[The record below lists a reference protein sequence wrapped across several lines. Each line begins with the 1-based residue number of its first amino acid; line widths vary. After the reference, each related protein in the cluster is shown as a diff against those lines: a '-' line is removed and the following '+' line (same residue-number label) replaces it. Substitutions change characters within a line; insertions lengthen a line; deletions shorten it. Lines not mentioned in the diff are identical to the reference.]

1 MSEGRAPH
9 IGRSLLRREDRRLLT
24 GRGQF
29 IADLELP
36 RMLHAAFVR
45 SPVAHARI
53 RAVDLSVAAAVPG
66 VALALGGAHL
76 VQELPP
82 LPDTQLSLPSK
93 WTSHVEHEFHN
104 PQQPGL
110 AHDKVRHVGEAIAVI
125 VAESRY
131 AAEDAAALVS
141 LDLDALPAVVSAE
154 AALAP
159 NAPLIHDHLRTN
171 MFGAFSITKGN
182 VNSAMAGAPHRLQRR
197 FYHHRY
203 AAMPIECRGV
213 AALYEPRTDAITI
226 WSATQVVH
234 WVRRE
239 VAAILGMPEARV
251 RCVALDV
258 GGGFGVKGHVY
269 PEDLVIPFLARRLGR
284 PVRWIEDRHE
294 HLLSAAHSRDQLH
307 EVEAGFD
314 DDGRILA
321 LRDKFILDCGA
332 WNPIGGGVPYNTAAH
347 LAGPYKIE
355 NLAVSARTAATN
367 KVPNT
372 AYRGAGR
379 PEAVFAMERII
390 DLVAGELGLE
400 PAEVRRRN
408 MIRPDAMP
416 YRAGI
421 LYRDGEPIVYD
432 SGNYPAGLQQAL
444 DAIGGVEAFRRRQ
457 REMRR
462 EGRYL
467 GLGIGCYVEGTG
479 VGPFEGATVRI
490 DPSGRVYVSSG
501 ASSQGQGMET
511 IFAQIVADAWRVAPD
526 DVVITLADTA
536 AIPAGSGT
544 FASRSTVT
552 LSAAIHHASER
563 VREKAFAIAGNL
575 LECAP
580 DDLELRDGGV
590 GVVGVPGA
598 TVSLAKVA
606 QAARLGWDHGRPPGI
621 DAGLEE
627 TRYWEPQTVTWSY
640 AAHAAIVDVDPET
653 GRVAIDKYVIAH
665 DCGVVVNPL
674 LVEGQIAGGTAQ
686 GIGGVLLEEL
696 PYDSEGQLLAGSLA
710 DYLVPTA
717 GDVPD
722 MTMVHQ
728 HTPSPLNPLGVKGV
742 GEGGAVAPPAAIAN
756 AICDA
761 LSPFGVEFNQT
772 PIKPEQIVKAVRPA
786 RPSPRPSPRARGE
799 GGTRAAGG

>member
-1 MSEGRAPH
+1 MSGSGRLV
-9 IGRSLLRREDRRLLT
+9 GRSLLRREDRRLLT

-36 RMLHAAFVR
+36 RMLHAVFVR

-53 RAVDLSVAAAVPG
+53 RSIDLSPATEAPG
-66 VALALGGAHL
+66 VALTLSGADL
-76 VQELPP
+76 VRLLPP

-93 WTSHVEHEFHN
+93 WTSHVQHEFHN

-131 AAEDAAALVS
+131 AAEDAAALVT
-141 LDLDALPAVVSAE
+141 LDLEHLPAVASAE

-159 NAPLIHDHLRTN
+159 GAPLIHEHLQTN
-171 MFGAFSITKGN
+171 MFGAFSIAKGD
-182 VNSAMAGAPHRLQRR
+182 VDTAMARAPRRLQRR

-213 AALYEPRTDAITI
+213 AAVHDPRSESITI

-251 RCVALDV
+251 RCLALDV
-258 GGGFGVKGHVY
+258 GGGFGLKGHVY
-269 PEDLVIPFLARRLGR
+269 PEDLVIPFLARQLGR

-294 HLLSAAHSRDQLH
+294 HLLCSAHSRDQLH
-307 EVEAGFD
+307 EVEVGFD

-321 LRDKFILDCGA
+321 LRDNFILDCGA

-347 LAGPYKIE
+347 LSGPYNVE
-355 NLAVSARTAATN
+355 HLAVSARTAATN

-390 DLVAGELGLE
+390 DLVARSLGLE
-400 PAEVRRRN
+400 PSEVRRRN
-408 MIRPDAMP
+408 MIRTEEMP
-416 YRAGI
+416 YHAGI
-421 LYRDGEPIVYD
+421 PYRDGEPIVYD
-432 SGNYPAGLQQAL
+432 SGDYPGGLQQAL
-444 DAIGGVEAFRRRQ
+444 DAIGGVAAFRQRQSEARRQ
-457 REMRR
+457 
-462 EGRYL
+462 GRYL

-490 DPSGRVYVSSG
+490 DPSGKIYVSSG
-501 ASSQGQGMET
+501 ACSQGQGMET
-511 IFAQIVADAWRVAPD
+511 IFAQIVADAWQVAPE
-526 DVVITLADTA
+526 DVIISLADTA
-536 AIPAGSGT
+536 GIPSGSGT

-563 VREKAFAIAGNL
+563 LREKAFAIAANL

-580 DDLELRDGGV
+580 ADLELRNGGV

-598 TVSLAKVA
+598 AVNFSKLAH
-606 QAARLGWDHGRPPGI
+606 AARPGWDHGRPQGVP
-621 DAGLEE
+621 AGLEE
-627 TRYWEPQTVTWSY
+627 THYWEPPTVTWSY
-640 AAHAAIVDVDPET
+640 AAHAAIVEVDPET
-653 GRVAIDKYVIAH
+653 GHVRIDKYVIAH

-686 GIGGVLLEEL
+686 GIGGTLLEEIG
-696 PYDSEGQLLAGSLA
+696 YDAEGQLVTGSLTE
-710 DYLVPTA
+710 YLVPTA
-717 GDVPD
+717 NDIPD
-722 MTMVHQ
+722 MQMIHQ
-728 HTPSPLNPLGVKGV
+728 HSPSPLNPLGVKGV

-761 LSPFGVEFNQT
+761 LVPFGVEFNAT
-772 PIKPEQIVKAVRPA
+772 PITPERIVRAVRA
-786 RPSPRPSPRARGE
+786 
-799 GGTRAAGG
+799 

>member
-1 MSEGRAPH
+1 MTDRGTPYV
-9 IGRSLLRREDRRLLT
+9 GRSLLRREDRRLLT

-29 IADLELP
+29 VADLELP
-36 RMLHAAFVR
+36 RMLHAVFVR
-45 SPVAHARI
+45 SPLAHARI
-53 RAVDLSVAAAVPG
+53 RSVDLARAAAAPG
-66 VALALGGAHL
+66 VVLALSGADL
-76 VQELPP
+76 VQLLPP

-93 WTSHVEHEFHN
+93 WTSRVQHEFHN

-110 AHDKVRHVGEAIAVI
+110 AHDKARHVGEAIAVV

-131 AAEDAAALVS
+131 TAEDAAALVT
-141 LDLDALPAVVSAE
+141 LDLEEMPVVANAE

-159 NAPLIHDHLRTN
+159 DAPLVHEHLRTN
-171 MFGAFSITKGN
+171 LFGAFSIAKGD
-182 VNSAMAGAPHRLQRR
+182 VATTMARAPHRLQRR

-213 AALYEPRTDAITI
+213 AALHDPRTDTITI

-239 VAAILGMPEARV
+239 VAAILGLPEARV
-251 RCVALDV
+251 RCLALDV
-258 GGGFGVKGHVY
+258 GGGFGLKGHVY

-294 HLLSAAHSRDQLH
+294 HLQCSAHSRDQSH
-307 EVEAGFD
+307 EVEVGYD
-314 DDGRILA
+314 DDGHILA
-321 LRDKFILDCGA
+321 VRDDFILDCGA

-347 LAGPYKIE
+347 LTGPYKIDH
-355 NLAVSARTAATN
+355 LAVSARTAATN

-390 DLVAGELGLE
+390 DLVAGSLGLE

-408 MIRPDAMP
+408 MIRAEEMP
-416 YRAGI
+416 YSAGI

-432 SGNYPAGLQQAL
+432 SGDYAGGLQKAL
-444 DAIGGVEAFRRRQ
+444 DAVGGVTAFRERQ
-457 REMRR
+457 REARR
-462 EGRYL
+462 QGRYL

-490 DPSGRVYVSSG
+490 DPSGKVYVSSG
-501 ASSQGQGMET
+501 AASQGQGMET
-511 IFAQIVADAWRVAPD
+511 IFAQIVADAWQVAPD
-526 DVVITLADTA
+526 DVVISLADTA
-536 AIPAGSGT
+536 VIPSGSGT

-552 LSAAIHHASER
+552 LSAAIHHASEGL
-563 VREKAFAIAGNL
+563 REKAFAIAANL

-580 DDLELRDGGV
+580 ADRELRDGGI

-598 TVSLAKVA
+598 AVSLAKLA
-606 QAARLGWDHGRPPGI
+606 NAARPGWDHGRPQGV

-627 TRYWEPQTVTWSY
+627 THYWEPPTVTWSY
-640 AAHAAIVDVDPET
+640 AAHVAIVEVDPEI
-653 GRVAIDKYVIAH
+653 GRVTIEKYAIAH

-674 LVEGQIAGGTAQ
+674 LVEGQITGGTAQ
-686 GIGGVLLEEL
+686 GLGGILLEEIA
-696 PYDSEGQLLAGSLA
+696 YDPEGQLLSGSLA
-710 DYLVPTA
+710 VYLVPTA
-717 GDVPD
+717 CDVLD
-722 MTMVHQ
+722 MVLVHQ

-756 AICDA
+756 AVCDA
-761 LSPFGVEFNQT
+761 LAPFGVEVNAT
-772 PIKPEQIVKAVRPA
+772 PIKPEQLISATR
-786 RPSPRPSPRARGE
+786 RAREPGS
-799 GGTRAAGG
+799 T

>member
-1 MSEGRAPH
+1 MPGH
-9 IGRSLLRREDRRLLT
+9 IPYVGRSLLRREDRRLLT

-36 RMLHAAFVR
+36 RMLHAAFIR
-45 SPVAHARI
+45 SPLAHARI
-53 RAVDLSVAAAVPG
+53 RSVDLSRAAQAPG
-66 VALALGGAHL
+66 VALALSGTDL
-76 VQELPP
+76 VRLLPP

-93 WTSHVEHEFHN
+93 WMSRVQHEFHN

-131 AAEDAAALVS
+131 AAEDAAELVT
-141 LDLDALPAVVSAE
+141 LDLEPLPAVVSSE
-154 AALAP
+154 AALASG
-159 NAPLIHDHLRTN
+159 APLIHEHLKTN
-171 MFGAFSITKGN
+171 LFGAFSISKGD
-182 VNSAMAGAPHRLQRR
+182 VAATMARAPHRLQRR

-213 AALYEPRTDAITI
+213 AALHDPRTDTITI

-239 VAAILGMPEARV
+239 VAAILGLPEARV
-251 RCVALDV
+251 RCLALDV

-269 PEDLVIPFLARRLGR
+269 PEDLVVPFLARRLSR
-284 PVRWIEDRHE
+284 PVRWLEDRHE

-307 EVEAGFD
+307 EVEISFD
-314 DDGRILA
+314 GDGHILA
-321 LRDKFILDCGA
+321 LRDNFIVDCGA

-347 LAGPYKIE
+347 LTGPYKIE
-355 NLAVSARTAATN
+355 HLAVSARTAATN

-390 DLVAGELGLE
+390 DLVAGSLGLE

-408 MIRPDAMP
+408 MIRAEEMP
-416 YRAGI
+416 YSAGI

-432 SGNYPAGLQQAL
+432 SGDYAGGLQKAL
-444 DAIGGVEAFRRRQ
+444 DAVGGVTAFRERQ
-457 REMRR
+457 REARR
-462 EGRYL
+462 QGRYL

-490 DPSGRVYVSSG
+490 DPSGKVYVSSG
-501 ASSQGQGMET
+501 AASQGQGMET
-511 IFAQIVADAWRVAPD
+511 IFAQIVADMWQVAPD
-526 DVVITLADTA
+526 DVVISLADTA
-536 AIPAGSGT
+536 GIPSGSGT

-563 VREKAFAIAGNL
+563 LRAKAFAIAANL

-580 DDLELRDGGV
+580 ADLELRDGGV

-598 TVSLAKVA
+598 VVSLAKLA
-606 QAARLGWDHGRPPGI
+606 HAARPGWDHGRPQGI

-627 TRYWEPQTVTWSY
+627 THYWEPLTVTWSY
-640 AAHAAIVDVDPET
+640 AAHVAIVDVDPEI
-653 GRVAIDKYVIAH
+653 GRVTIEKYAVAH

-686 GIGGVLLEEL
+686 GLGGILFEEIA
-696 PYDSEGQLLAGSLA
+696 YDPEGQLLCGSLA
-710 DYLVPTA
+710 DYMVPTA
-717 GDVPD
+717 GDVPE
-722 MTMVHQ
+722 MVMIHQ
-728 HTPSPLNPLGVKGV
+728 HSPSPLNPLGVKGV

-756 AICDA
+756 AVSDA
-761 LSPFGVEFNQT
+761 LAPFGAEFNAT
-772 PIKPEQIVKAVRPA
+772 PIKPEQILEAVRSAPT
-786 RPSPRPSPRARGE
+786 RSPG
-799 GGTRAAGG
+799 

>member
-1 MSEGRAPH
+1 MAERH

-53 RAVDLSVAAAVPG
+53 RSVDLSAAAAVPG
-66 VALALGGAHL
+66 VALALSGDEL
-76 VQELPP
+76 VKLLPP
-82 LPDTQLSLPSK
+82 LPDTQLSLPNK

-110 AHDKVRHVGEAIAVI
+110 AHDKVRHVGEAVAVI

-131 AAEDAAALVS
+131 AAEDATGLVS
-141 LDLDALPAVVSAE
+141 LDLDPLPAVVSAE

-159 NAPLIHDHLRTN
+159 DAPLVHDHLRTN
-171 MFGAFSITKGN
+171 LFGRFSIAKGD
-182 VNSAMAGAPHRLQRR
+182 VGPAMAAAPHRLQRR

-213 AALYEPRTDAITI
+213 AALYDARTDAITI
-226 WSATQVVH
+226 WSSTQVVH

-251 RCVALDV
+251 RCLALDV

-294 HLLSAAHSRDQLH
+294 HLQSAAHSRDQLH
-307 EVEAGFD
+307 EVEVGFD
-314 DDGRILA
+314 NDGRILA
-321 LRDKFILDCGA
+321 LRDNFILDCGA

-347 LAGPYKIE
+347 MTGPYRID
-355 NLAVSARTAATN
+355 NLAVSAHTAATN

-379 PEAVFAMERII
+379 PEAVFVMERIV
-390 DLVAGELGLE
+390 DLVAGQLGFE

-408 MIRPDAMP
+408 MIGAEEMP

-432 SGNYPAGLQQAL
+432 GGDYPAALRQAL
-444 DAIGGVEAFRRRQ
+444 EAIGGVEAFRQRQ
-457 REMRR
+457 REAR
-462 EGRYL
+462 EGGRHL

-490 DPSGRVYVSSG
+490 EPSGKVYVSSG
-501 ASSQGQGMET
+501 ACSQGQGMET
-511 IFAQIVADAWRVAPD
+511 IFAQVVADAWRVAPE
-526 DVVITLADTA
+526 DVVIALADTA
-536 AIPAGSGT
+536 AITAGSGT

-563 VREKAFAIAGNL
+563 LREKAFAIAGNL

-580 DDLELRDGGV
+580 ADLELRDGGV
-590 GVVGVPGA
+590 GVVGVPGD
-598 TVSLAKVA
+598 TVSLSRLAH
-606 QAARLGWDHGRPPGI
+606 AARPGWDHGRPPGV
-621 DAGLEE
+621 DAGLKE
-627 TRYWEPQTVTWSY
+627 THYWEPPTVTWSY
-640 AAHAAIVDVDPET
+640 AVHAAIVEVDPEI
-653 GRVAIDKYVIAH
+653 GRVTIDKYAVAH

-674 LVEGQIAGGTAQ
+674 LGEGLIAGGTTQ
-686 GIGGVLLEEL
+686 GIGGALLEEL

-710 DYLVPTA
+710 EYLVPTA
-717 GDVPD
+717 SDVPD
-722 MTMVHQ
+722 MAMAHQ

-761 LSPFGVEFNQT
+761 LSPFGVEFNAT
-772 PIKPEQIVKAVRPA
+772 PVKPEQIVTAVRAA
-786 RPSPRPSPRARGE
+786 RK
-799 GGTRAAGG
+799 

>member
-1 MSEGRAPH
+1 MPY

-29 IADLELP
+29 VADLELP
-36 RMLHAAFVR
+36 RMLHAAFIR

-53 RAVDLSVAAAVPG
+53 RSVDLSAVVAAPG
-66 VALALGGAHL
+66 VALALSGPELAKL
-76 VQELPP
+76 LPP
-82 LPDTQLSLPSK
+82 LPDTQLSVPSK
-93 WTSHVEHEFHN
+93 WRSQVQHEFHN

-110 AHDKVRHVGEAIAVI
+110 AYDKVRHVGEAIAVI

-131 AAEDAAALVS
+131 AAEDAAERVR
-141 LDLDALPAVVSAE
+141 LDLDPLPPVVDPE

-159 NAPLIHDHLRTN
+159 GAALIHEHLKTN
-171 MFGAFSITKGN
+171 LFGRFSIVKGEPAA
-182 VNSAMAGAPHRLQRR
+182 VLAGAPHRLQRR

-213 AALYEPRTDAITI
+213 VAVHDPRTDSVTI

-239 VAAILGMPEARV
+239 VAAILGLPEARV
-251 RCVALDV
+251 RCLALDV

-307 EVEAGFD
+307 EVEVGFG

-321 LRDKFILDCGA
+321 LRDNFIVDCGA

-347 LAGPYKIE
+347 LTGPYKIDH
-355 NLAVSARTAATN
+355 LAVSARTAATN

-379 PEAVFAMERII
+379 PEAVFTMERII
-390 DLVAGELGLE
+390 DLVAGSLGLE

-408 MIRPDAMP
+408 MIHAEEMP

-432 SGNYPAGLQQAL
+432 SGDYPGGLQKAL
-444 DAIGGVEAFRRRQ
+444 DAVGGLAAFRERQ
-457 REMRR
+457 REARQ
-462 EGRYL
+462 EGRYV
-467 GLGIGCYVEGTG
+467 GLGIGFYVEGTG

-490 DPSGRVYVSSG
+490 EPSGKVYVSSG
-501 ASSQGQGMET
+501 AASQGQGMET
-511 IFAQIVADAWRVAPD
+511 IFAQLVADTWKVAPE
-526 DVVITLADTA
+526 DVVISLADTA
-536 AIPAGSGT
+536 GISAGSGT

-552 LSAAIHHASER
+552 LSAAIHYASER
-563 VREKAFAIAGNL
+563 LRQKAFAIAGNL

-580 DDLELRDGGV
+580 ADLELREGGI
-590 GVVGVPGA
+590 GVAGVPGA
-598 TVSLAKVA
+598 AVSLANVA
-606 QAARLGWDHGRPPGI
+606 RAARPGWDHGRPQGI
-621 DAGLEE
+621 EAELED
-627 TRYWEPQTVTWSY
+627 TYYWEPSTVTWSY
-640 AAHAAIVDVDPET
+640 AAHVAIVEVDRDT
-653 GRVAIDKYVIAH
+653 GGVTIEKYGIAH

-686 GIGGVLLEEL
+686 GLGGILLEEIA
-696 PYDSEGQLLAGSLA
+696 YDPQGQLLSGSLA

-717 GDVPD
+717 AEVPD
-722 MTMVHQ
+722 LALAHQ
-728 HTPSPLNPLGVKGV
+728 HSPSPLNPFGVKGV

-756 AICDA
+756 AIADA
-761 LSPFGVEFNQT
+761 LSPFAAEFNTT
-772 PIKPEQIVKAVRPA
+772 PIKPQDVIDAVRAA
-786 RPSPRPSPRARGE
+786 RSGV
-799 GGTRAAGG
+799 